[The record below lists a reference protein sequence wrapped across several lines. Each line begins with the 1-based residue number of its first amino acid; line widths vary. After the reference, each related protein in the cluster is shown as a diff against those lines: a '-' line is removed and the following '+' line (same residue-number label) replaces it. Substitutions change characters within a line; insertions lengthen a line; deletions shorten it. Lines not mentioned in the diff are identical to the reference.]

1 MAINRNR
8 ELSQIASVV
17 IVDDANKNVGIA
29 TTATPKVGIGKTDPS
44 YKLDVV
50 GAINSNNDV
59 KVNGVSIQASAL
71 DDATALA
78 IALGKNMA
86 NTFKLKTKA
95 NVGTAT
101 SDVYVVP
108 SATTTVVIGVTLANT
123 SGSSINVGVGVTR
136 ASSDDVKLMKNVP
149 IPQGSSFEFMD
160 GNKVV
165 LETTDTL
172 TVESDVNNSL
182 DVALTIMEIT

>member
-1 MAINRNR
+1 
-8 ELSQIASVV
+8 
-17 IVDDANKNVGIA
+17 
-29 TTATPKVGIGKTDPS
+29 
-44 YKLDVV
+44 
-50 GAINSNNDV
+50 
-59 KVNGVSIQASAL
+59 
-71 DDATALA
+71 
-78 IALGKNMA
+78 MA

-95 NVGTAT
+95 NVGVTTT
-101 SDVYVVP
+101 SVYVVP

-136 ASSDDVKLMKNVP
+136 ASTDDVKLMKNVP
-149 IPQGSSFEFMD
+149 IPQGSSFEFMS

-172 TVESDVNNSL
+172 TAESDVNNSL